1 MSRNASG
8 TYTLPSGNPVSSGT
22 DITVTWGNNT
32 MNDIATELTDS
43 LSRSGKGGML
53 APMLFNDGTES
64 VPGIA
69 WVSDANSGFYRIGAD
84 NLAMSLGGTKVIDYA
99 DGSFSFIDNA
109 ASASVGP
116 IFSIFRDSASPADA
130 DLIGDLR
137 FDGEDS
143 AGNKTTYASIS
154 SQIDDVT
161 NGTEDGTLLVKS
173 MTAGTLTTQLDVSS
187 ALVNITPPT
196 TIAGLTTIASLK
208 GTGAVT
214 ITDILDEDNMASNSA
229 TKLATQQSIK
239 AYVDSQVDTAD
250 TLAEVLAIGNTTGG
264 TDVSVSTD
272 DKVQFRDAAIY
283 INSSVDGQLDI
294 VADTEIQI
302 AATTIDINGAVNAS
316 GEIIAASLDISG
328 NIDVDGTSNLDIVD
342 IDGAVDMAT
351 TLQVDGVATFTGR
364 DIHSGGITIANAG
377 QIGSVGDTD
386 AIAIASD
393 GVVTLTQ
400 KLIGTELDISGDIDV
415 DGTTNLDIVDIDGA
429 VNMATTALVTG
440 VLTTTATQVA
450 TGGITSGSDIISDT
464 DGTDSLGSTGV
475 RWLKGWFDT
484 LQAGTLVM
492 GAGSITDTSGA
503 IDFGNENLVTTGTL
517 GSGALTATTI
527 AGTTGDFSRNVTITN
542 VTEAPEFRMI
552 YDEAVVSTNE
562 VLGTWSI
569 YGGEDGGEASV
580 ASIVASADGT
590 WTDTSSATSLEFF
603 VTAATEVAGTL
614 ALTIN
619 SDKTATFASDVTGGT
634 IKSSG
639 AVFTAGKTSKSF
651 GTVGCSFEDGDNHIV
666 SSGEACLAVN
676 RLTNDGNLIELAQGG
691 SVEGTIAVSGS
702 TVSYNGFCGTHESSG
717 VSTDTAVGTVISTID
732 DLDVYLSGG
741 KSGQTRE
748 HHAKIK
754 VSDSVGDVRVYG
766 VIQSFNDDG
775 KSIVA
780 SVGIGE
786 VLVTGACSGGDL
798 LVSNGDGT
806 AKVQD
811 DDIIRS
817 KTIGKVTIGDNTVS
831 VSSVPCVLYC
841 G

>member
-1 MSRNASG
+1 MATLTGRAPKDTYGDLMQVSNGNSG
-8 TYTLPSGNPVSSGT
+8 VDGTLRFLSDGKGGNSTLKLSSSTAQFTTTLLSTGLLTTTAGITSGSNIISDT
-22 DITVTWGNNT
+22 DS
-32 MNDIATELTDS
+32 TDS
-43 LSRSGKGGML
+43 LGS
-53 APMLFNDGTES
+53 TS
-64 VPGIA
+64 VRWLNL
-69 WVSDANSGFYRIGAD
+69 WVD
-84 NLAMSLGGTKVIDYA
+84 
-99 DGSFSFIDNA
+99 
-109 ASASVGP
+109 
-116 IFSIFRDSASPADA
+116 
-130 DLIGDLR
+130 
-137 FDGEDS
+137 
-143 AGNKTTYASIS
+143 
-154 SQIDDVT
+154 
-161 NGTEDGTLLVKS
+161 
-173 MTAGTLTTQLDVSS
+173 
-187 ALVNITPPT
+187 NITMGGAFAGAT
-196 TIAGLTTIASLK
+196 GTFSSTLAVTGLTTIASLK
-208 GTGAVT
+208 GTGSVT
-214 ITDILDEDNMASNSA
+214 ITDILDEDNMASDSA

-239 AYVDSQVDTAD
+239 AYVDAQVDTAD

-264 TDVSVSTD
+264 TDVAVSTD

-283 INSSVDGQLDI
+283 INSSADGQLDI

-302 AATTIDINGAVNAS
+302 AATTVDLNGNLDVSGTALVTGVLTATATSVHTGGITSGGDIISDTDSTDSIGSTGVRWLKGWFDTLAAGTLTIGSGSITDSSGAISFGNENLTTTGIVT
-316 GEIIAASLDISG
+316 AAGTSVFTNLDISG
-328 NIDVDGTSNLDIVD
+328 DIDVDGTSNLDIVD
-342 IDGAVDMAT
+342 IDGAVDMAS

-450 TGGITSGSDIISDT
+450 TGGITSGGDIISDA
-464 DGTDSLGSTGV
+464 DSTDSLGSTGV

-503 IDFGNENLVTTGTL
+503 ISFGNEDLTTTG
-517 GSGALTATTI
+517 A
-527 AGTTGDFSRNVTITN
+527 
-542 VTEAPEFRMI
+542 
-552 YDEAVVSTNE
+552 
-562 VLGTWSI
+562 
-569 YGGEDGGEASV
+569 
-580 ASIVASADGT
+580 
-590 WTDTSSATSLEFF
+590 
-603 VTAATEVAGTL
+603 VAG
-614 ALTIN
+614 A
-619 SDKTATFASDVTGGT
+619 T

-639 AVFTAGKTSKSF
+639 AVFSGGKTSKSF
-651 GTVGCSFEDGDNHIV
+651 GTVGCSFEDGDNHMV
-666 SSGEACLAVN
+666 SDGEACLAVN

-702 TVSYNGFCGTHESSG
+702 TVSYNGFCGTHESLG
-717 VSTDTAVGTVISTID
+717 VSTDTAVGTVVSTID

-817 KTIGKVTIGDNTVS
+817 KTIGKVTIGDNTAS

>member
-1 MSRNASG
+1 MATLTGRAPKDTYGDLMQVSNSNSG
-8 TYTLPSGNPVSSGT
+8 VDGTLRFLSDGKGGNSTLKLSSSTAQFTTTLLSTGLLTTTAGITSGSNIISDT
-22 DITVTWGNNT
+22 DS
-32 MNDIATELTDS
+32 TDS
-43 LSRSGKGGML
+43 LGS
-53 APMLFNDGTES
+53 TS
-64 VPGIA
+64 VRWLKL
-69 WVSDANSGFYRIGAD
+69 WVD
-84 NLAMSLGGTKVIDYA
+84 
-99 DGSFSFIDNA
+99 
-109 ASASVGP
+109 
-116 IFSIFRDSASPADA
+116 
-130 DLIGDLR
+130 
-137 FDGEDS
+137 
-143 AGNKTTYASIS
+143 
-154 SQIDDVT
+154 
-161 NGTEDGTLLVKS
+161 
-173 MTAGTLTTQLDVSS
+173 
-187 ALVNITPPT
+187 NITMGGAFAGAT
-196 TIAGLTTIASLK
+196 GTFSSTLAVTGLTTIASLK
-208 GTGAVT
+208 GTGSVT
-214 ITDILDEDNMASNSA
+214 ITDILDEDNMASDSA

-239 AYVDSQVDTAD
+239 AYVDAQVDTAD

-283 INSSVDGQLDI
+283 INSSADGQLDI

-302 AATTIDINGAVNAS
+302 AATTVDLNGNLDVSGTALVTGVLTATATSVHTGGITSGGDIISDTDSTDSIGSTGVRWLKGWFDTLAAGTLTIGSGSITDSSGAISFGNENLTTTGIVT
-316 GEIIAASLDISG
+316 AAGTSVFTNLDISG
-328 NIDVDGTSNLDIVD
+328 DIDVDGTSNLDIVD
-342 IDGAVDMAT
+342 IDGAVDMAS

-450 TGGITSGSDIISDT
+450 TGGITSGGDIISDA
-464 DGTDSLGSTGV
+464 DSTDSLGSTGV

-503 IDFGNENLVTTGTL
+503 ISFGNEDLTTTG
-517 GSGALTATTI
+517 A
-527 AGTTGDFSRNVTITN
+527 
-542 VTEAPEFRMI
+542 
-552 YDEAVVSTNE
+552 
-562 VLGTWSI
+562 
-569 YGGEDGGEASV
+569 
-580 ASIVASADGT
+580 
-590 WTDTSSATSLEFF
+590 
-603 VTAATEVAGTL
+603 VAG
-614 ALTIN
+614 A
-619 SDKTATFASDVTGGT
+619 T

-639 AVFTAGKTSKSF
+639 AVFSGGKTSKSF
-651 GTVGCSFEDGDNHIV
+651 GTVGCSFEDGDNHMV
-666 SSGEACLAVN
+666 SDGEACLAVN

-702 TVSYNGFCGTHESSG
+702 TVSYNGFCGTHESLG
-717 VSTDTAVGTVISTID
+717 VSTDTAVGTVVSTID

-817 KTIGKVTIGDNTVS
+817 KTIGKVTIGDNTAS

>member
-1 MSRNASG
+1 MATLTGRAPKDTYGDLMQVSNSNSG
-8 TYTLPSGNPVSSGT
+8 VDGTLRFLSDGKGGNSTLKLSSSTAQFTTTLLSTGLLTTTAGITSGSDIISDT
-22 DITVTWGNNT
+22 DS
-32 MNDIATELTDS
+32 TDS
-43 LSRSGKGGML
+43 LGS
-53 APMLFNDGTES
+53 TS
-64 VPGIA
+64 VRWLKL
-69 WVSDANSGFYRIGAD
+69 WVD
-84 NLAMSLGGTKVIDYA
+84 
-99 DGSFSFIDNA
+99 
-109 ASASVGP
+109 
-116 IFSIFRDSASPADA
+116 
-130 DLIGDLR
+130 
-137 FDGEDS
+137 
-143 AGNKTTYASIS
+143 
-154 SQIDDVT
+154 
-161 NGTEDGTLLVKS
+161 
-173 MTAGTLTTQLDVSS
+173 
-187 ALVNITPPT
+187 NITMGGAFAGAT
-196 TIAGLTTIASLK
+196 GTFSSTLAVTGLTTIASLK
-208 GTGAVT
+208 GTGSVT
-214 ITDILDEDNMASNSA
+214 ITDILDEDNMASDSA

-239 AYVDSQVDTAD
+239 AYVDAQVDTAD

-264 TDVSVSTD
+264 TDVAVSTD

-283 INSSVDGQLDI
+283 INSSADGQLDI

-302 AATTIDINGAVNAS
+302 AATTVDLNGNLDVSGTALVTGVLTATATSVHTGGITSGGDIISDTDSTDSIGSTGVRWLKGWFDTLAAGTLTIGSGSITDSSGAISFGNENLTTTGIVT
-316 GEIIAASLDISG
+316 AAGTSVFTNLDISG
-328 NIDVDGTSNLDIVD
+328 DIDVDGTSNLDIVD
-342 IDGAVDMAT
+342 IDGAVDMAS

-450 TGGITSGSDIISDT
+450 TGGITSGGDIISDA
-464 DGTDSLGSTGV
+464 DSTDSLGSTGV

-503 IDFGNENLVTTGTL
+503 ISFGNEDLTTTG
-517 GSGALTATTI
+517 A
-527 AGTTGDFSRNVTITN
+527 
-542 VTEAPEFRMI
+542 
-552 YDEAVVSTNE
+552 
-562 VLGTWSI
+562 
-569 YGGEDGGEASV
+569 
-580 ASIVASADGT
+580 
-590 WTDTSSATSLEFF
+590 
-603 VTAATEVAGTL
+603 VAG
-614 ALTIN
+614 A
-619 SDKTATFASDVTGGT
+619 T

-639 AVFTAGKTSKSF
+639 AVFSGGKTSKSF
-651 GTVGCSFEDGDNHIV
+651 GTVGCSFEDGDNHMV
-666 SSGEACLAVN
+666 SDGEACLAVN

-702 TVSYNGFCGTHESSG
+702 TVSYNGFCGTHESLG
-717 VSTDTAVGTVISTID
+717 VSTDTAVGTVVSTID

-817 KTIGKVTIGDNTVS
+817 KTIGKVTIGDNTAS

>member
-1 MSRNASG
+1 MATLTGRAPKDTYGDLMQVSNSNSG
-8 TYTLPSGNPVSSGT
+8 VDGTLRFLSDGKGGNSTLKLSSSTAQFTTTLLSTGLLTTTAGITSGSNIISDT
-22 DITVTWGNNT
+22 DS
-32 MNDIATELTDS
+32 TDS
-43 LSRSGKGGML
+43 LGS
-53 APMLFNDGTES
+53 TS
-64 VPGIA
+64 VRWLKL
-69 WVSDANSGFYRIGAD
+69 WVD
-84 NLAMSLGGTKVIDYA
+84 
-99 DGSFSFIDNA
+99 
-109 ASASVGP
+109 
-116 IFSIFRDSASPADA
+116 
-130 DLIGDLR
+130 
-137 FDGEDS
+137 
-143 AGNKTTYASIS
+143 
-154 SQIDDVT
+154 
-161 NGTEDGTLLVKS
+161 
-173 MTAGTLTTQLDVSS
+173 
-187 ALVNITPPT
+187 NITMGGAFAGAT
-196 TIAGLTTIASLK
+196 GTFSSTLAVTGLTTIASLK
-208 GTGAVT
+208 GTGSVT
-214 ITDILDEDNMASNSA
+214 ITDILDEDNMASDSA

-239 AYVDSQVDTAD
+239 AYVDAQVDTAD

-264 TDVSVSTD
+264 TDVAVSTD

-283 INSSVDGQLDI
+283 INSSADGQLDI

-302 AATTIDINGAVNAS
+302 AATTVDLNGNLDVSGTALVTGVLTATATSVHTGGITSGGDIISDTDSTDSIGSTGVRWLKGWFDTLAAGTLTIGSGSITDSSGAISFGNENLTTTGIVT
-316 GEIIAASLDISG
+316 AAGTSVFTNLDISG
-328 NIDVDGTSNLDIVD
+328 DIDVDGTSNLDIVD
-342 IDGAVDMAT
+342 IDGAVDMAS

-450 TGGITSGSDIISDT
+450 TGGITSGGDIISDA
-464 DGTDSLGSTGV
+464 DSTDSLGSTGV

-503 IDFGNENLVTTGTL
+503 ISFGNEDLTTTG
-517 GSGALTATTI
+517 A
-527 AGTTGDFSRNVTITN
+527 
-542 VTEAPEFRMI
+542 
-552 YDEAVVSTNE
+552 
-562 VLGTWSI
+562 
-569 YGGEDGGEASV
+569 
-580 ASIVASADGT
+580 
-590 WTDTSSATSLEFF
+590 
-603 VTAATEVAGTL
+603 VAG
-614 ALTIN
+614 A
-619 SDKTATFASDVTGGT
+619 T

-639 AVFTAGKTSKSF
+639 AVFSGGKTSKSF
-651 GTVGCSFEDGDNHIV
+651 GTVGCSFEDGDNHMV
-666 SSGEACLAVN
+666 SDGEACLAVN

-702 TVSYNGFCGTHESSG
+702 TVSYNGFCGTHESLG
-717 VSTDTAVGTVISTID
+717 VSTDTSVGTVVSTID

-817 KTIGKVTIGDNTVS
+817 KTIGKVTIGDNTAS

>member
-1 MSRNASG
+1 MATLTGRAPKDTYGDLMQVSNSNSG
-8 TYTLPSGNPVSSGT
+8 VDGTLRFLSDGKGGNSTLKLSSSTAQFTTTLLSTGLLTTTAGITSGSDIISDT
-22 DITVTWGNNT
+22 DS
-32 MNDIATELTDS
+32 TDS
-43 LSRSGKGGML
+43 LGS
-53 APMLFNDGTES
+53 TS
-64 VPGIA
+64 VRWLKL
-69 WVSDANSGFYRIGAD
+69 WVD
-84 NLAMSLGGTKVIDYA
+84 
-99 DGSFSFIDNA
+99 
-109 ASASVGP
+109 
-116 IFSIFRDSASPADA
+116 
-130 DLIGDLR
+130 
-137 FDGEDS
+137 
-143 AGNKTTYASIS
+143 
-154 SQIDDVT
+154 
-161 NGTEDGTLLVKS
+161 
-173 MTAGTLTTQLDVSS
+173 
-187 ALVNITPPT
+187 NITMGGAFAGAT
-196 TIAGLTTIASLK
+196 GTFSSTLAVTGLTTIASLK
-208 GTGAVT
+208 GTGSVT
-214 ITDILDEDNMASNSA
+214 ITDILDEDNMASDSA

-239 AYVDSQVDTAD
+239 AYVDAQVDTAD

-264 TDVSVSTD
+264 TDVAVSTD

-283 INSSVDGQLDI
+283 INSSADGQLDI

-302 AATTIDINGAVNAS
+302 AATTVDLNGNLDVSGTALVTGVLTATATSVHTGGITSGGDIISDTDSTDSIGSTGVRWLKGWFDTLAAGTLTIGSGSITDSSGAISFGNENLTTTGIVT
-316 GEIIAASLDISG
+316 AAGTSVFTNLDISG
-328 NIDVDGTSNLDIVD
+328 DIDVDGTSNLDIVD
-342 IDGAVDMAT
+342 IDGAVDMAS

-450 TGGITSGSDIISDT
+450 TGGITSGGDIISDA
-464 DGTDSLGSTGV
+464 DSTDSLGSTGV

-503 IDFGNENLVTTGTL
+503 ISFGNEDLTTTG
-517 GSGALTATTI
+517 A
-527 AGTTGDFSRNVTITN
+527 
-542 VTEAPEFRMI
+542 
-552 YDEAVVSTNE
+552 
-562 VLGTWSI
+562 
-569 YGGEDGGEASV
+569 
-580 ASIVASADGT
+580 
-590 WTDTSSATSLEFF
+590 
-603 VTAATEVAGTL
+603 VAG
-614 ALTIN
+614 A
-619 SDKTATFASDVTGGT
+619 T

-639 AVFTAGKTSKSF
+639 AVFSGGKTSKSF
-651 GTVGCSFEDGDNHIV
+651 GTVGCSFEDGDNHMV
-666 SSGEACLAVN
+666 SDGEACLAVN

-702 TVSYNGFCGTHESSG
+702 TVSYNGFCGTHESLG
-717 VSTDTAVGTVISTID
+717 VSTDTSVGTVVSTID

-817 KTIGKVTIGDNTVS
+817 KTIGKVTIGDNTAS

>member
-1 MSRNASG
+1 MATLTGRAPKDTYGDLMQVSNSNSG
-8 TYTLPSGNPVSSGT
+8 VDGTLRFLSDGKGGNSTLKLSSSTAQFTTTLLSTGLLTTTAGITSGSNIISDT
-22 DITVTWGNNT
+22 DS
-32 MNDIATELTDS
+32 TDS
-43 LSRSGKGGML
+43 LGS
-53 APMLFNDGTES
+53 TS
-64 VPGIA
+64 VRWLKL
-69 WVSDANSGFYRIGAD
+69 WVD
-84 NLAMSLGGTKVIDYA
+84 
-99 DGSFSFIDNA
+99 
-109 ASASVGP
+109 
-116 IFSIFRDSASPADA
+116 
-130 DLIGDLR
+130 
-137 FDGEDS
+137 
-143 AGNKTTYASIS
+143 
-154 SQIDDVT
+154 
-161 NGTEDGTLLVKS
+161 
-173 MTAGTLTTQLDVSS
+173 
-187 ALVNITPPT
+187 NITMGGAFAGAT
-196 TIAGLTTIASLK
+196 GTFSSTLAVTGLTTIASLK
-208 GTGAVT
+208 GTGSVT
-214 ITDILDEDNMASNSA
+214 ITDILDEDNMASDSA

-239 AYVDSQVDTAD
+239 AYVDAQVDTAD

-264 TDVSVSTD
+264 TDVAVSTD

-283 INSSVDGQLDI
+283 INSSADGQLDI
-294 VADTEIQI
+294 VADTEIQV
-302 AATTIDINGAVNAS
+302 AATTVDLNGNLDVSGTALVTGVLTATATSVHTGGITSGGDIISDTDSTDSIGSTGVRWLKGWFDTLAAGTLTIGSGSITDSSGAISFGNENLTTTGIVT
-316 GEIIAASLDISG
+316 AAGTSVFTNLDISG
-328 NIDVDGTSNLDIVD
+328 DIDVDGTSNLDIVD
-342 IDGAVDMAT
+342 IDGAVDMAS

-450 TGGITSGSDIISDT
+450 TGGITSGGDIISDA
-464 DGTDSLGSTGV
+464 DSTDSLGSTGV

-503 IDFGNENLVTTGTL
+503 ISFGNEDLTTTG
-517 GSGALTATTI
+517 A
-527 AGTTGDFSRNVTITN
+527 
-542 VTEAPEFRMI
+542 
-552 YDEAVVSTNE
+552 
-562 VLGTWSI
+562 
-569 YGGEDGGEASV
+569 
-580 ASIVASADGT
+580 
-590 WTDTSSATSLEFF
+590 
-603 VTAATEVAGTL
+603 VAG
-614 ALTIN
+614 A
-619 SDKTATFASDVTGGT
+619 T

-639 AVFTAGKTSKSF
+639 AVFSGGKTSKSF
-651 GTVGCSFEDGDNHIV
+651 GTVGCSFEDGDNHMV
-666 SSGEACLAVN
+666 SDGEACLAVN

-702 TVSYNGFCGTHESSG
+702 TVSYNGFCGTHESLG
-717 VSTDTAVGTVISTID
+717 VSTDTAVGTVVSTID

-817 KTIGKVTIGDNTVS
+817 KTIGKVTIGDNTAS

>member
-109 ASASVGP
+109 DTASVGP

-137 FDGEDS
+137 FDGKDS

-214 ITDILDEDNMASNSA
+214 ITDILDEDNMSSNSA

-239 AYVDSQVDTAD
+239 AYVDAQVDTVD

-264 TDVSVSTD
+264 TDVSVTTT
-272 DKVQFRDAAIY
+272 DKVQFRDTAIY

-328 NIDVDGTSNLDIVD
+328 DIDVDGTANLDIVD
-342 IDGAVDMAT
+342 IDGAVDMASTLTVAGLT
-351 TLQVDGVATFTGR
+351 TIASLKGTGAVTVTDILDEDNMASNSATKLSTQQSIKAYVDAQVDTADTLAEVLAIGNTTGGTDVSVSTTDKVQFR
-364 DIHSGGITIANAG
+364 DAAIYINSSADG
-377 QIGSVGDTD
+377 Q
-386 AIAIASD
+386 
-393 GVVTLTQ
+393 
-400 KLIGTELDISGDIDV
+400 
-415 DGTTNLDIVDIDGA
+415 LDIVADTEIQIA
-429 VNMATTALVTG
+429 ATTVDLNGNLDVSGTALVTG

-450 TGGITSGSDIISDT
+450 TGGITSGGDIISDT
-464 DGTDSLGSTGV
+464 DSTDSIGSTGV
-475 RWLKGWFDT
+475 RWLKGWYDT
-484 LQAGTLVM
+484 LQAGTLVL

-517 GSGALTATTI
+517 GSGAATI
-527 AGTTGDFSRNVTITN
+527 AGDVHLDIASGAAKLTVDSGSAGAETSVYYTQNGADRWRSYVDSNQDYGIYNYGTS
-542 VTEAPEFRMI
+542 TESLNIDGAT
-552 YDEAVVSTNE
+552 DAAVFAGNLS
-562 VLGTWSI
+562 S
-569 YGGEDGGEASV
+569 GGYISG
-580 ASIVASADGT
+580 
-590 WTDTSSATSLEFF
+590 
-603 VTAATEVAGTL
+603 
-614 ALTIN
+614 
-619 SDKTATFASDVTGGT
+619 TGGT
-634 IKSSG
+634 SYLGVSSG
-639 AVFTAGKTSKSF
+639 ATKQYEYDNGQFYPSNDNARTLGHPSFRWSTIYATNATINTSDERQKTPLK
-651 GTVGCSFEDGDNHIV
+651 
-666 SSGEACLAVN
+666 
-676 RLTNDGNLIELAQGG
+676 
-691 SVEGTIAVSGS
+691 
-702 TVSYNGFCGTHESSG
+702 
-717 VSTDTAVGTVISTID
+717 TID
-732 DLDVYLSGG
+732 DLVLDAFEEV
-741 KSGQTRE
+741 
-748 HHAKIK
+748 
-754 VSDSVGDVRVYG
+754 SVGCYQWLDAIEKKGESGARIHFGYIAQQIIAVFEAKGLDPFKYAP
-766 VIQSFNDDG
+766 ICAD
-775 KSIVA
+775 KSPIDPPEDMPPLDTDM
-780 SVGIGE
+780 GIE
-786 VLVTGACSGGDL
+786 
-798 LVSNGDGT
+798 NGDIPFEYIYGLRYGQL
-806 AKVQD
+806 A
-811 DDIIRS
+811 
-817 KTIGKVTIGDNTVS
+817 
-831 VSSVPCVLYC
+831 VLSDAC
-841 G
+841 RRRDKKNFEARLEALEA

>member
-1 MSRNASG
+1 MATLTGRAPKDTYGDLMQVSNGNAGVDGTLRFLSDGKGGNSTLKLSSSTAQFTTTLLSTGLLTTTAGITSG
-8 TYTLPSGNPVSSGT
+8 SNIISDT
-22 DITVTWGNNT
+22 DS
-32 MNDIATELTDS
+32 TDS
-43 LSRSGKGGML
+43 LGS
-53 APMLFNDGTES
+53 TS
-64 VPGIA
+64 VRWLKL
-69 WVSDANSGFYRIGAD
+69 WVD
-84 NLAMSLGGTKVIDYA
+84 
-99 DGSFSFIDNA
+99 
-109 ASASVGP
+109 
-116 IFSIFRDSASPADA
+116 
-130 DLIGDLR
+130 
-137 FDGEDS
+137 
-143 AGNKTTYASIS
+143 
-154 SQIDDVT
+154 
-161 NGTEDGTLLVKS
+161 
-173 MTAGTLTTQLDVSS
+173 
-187 ALVNITPPT
+187 NITMGGAFAGAT
-196 TIAGLTTIASLK
+196 GTFSSTLAVTGLTTIASLK
-208 GTGAVT
+208 GTGSVT
-214 ITDILDEDNMASNSA
+214 ITDILDEDNMASDSA

-239 AYVDSQVDTAD
+239 AYVDAQVDTAD

-264 TDVSVSTD
+264 TDVAVSTD

-283 INSSVDGQLDI
+283 INSSADGQLDI

-302 AATTIDINGAVNAS
+302 AATTVDLNGNLDVSGTALVTGVLTATATSVHTGGITSGGDIISDTDSTDSIGSTGVRWLKGWFDTLAAGTLTIGSGSITDSSGAISFGNENLTTTGIVT
-316 GEIIAASLDISG
+316 AAGTSVFTNLDISG
-328 NIDVDGTSNLDIVD
+328 DIDVDGTSNLDIVD
-342 IDGAVDMAT
+342 IDGAVDMAS

-450 TGGITSGSDIISDT
+450 TGGITSGGDIISDA
-464 DGTDSLGSTGV
+464 DSTDSLGSTGV

-503 IDFGNENLVTTGTL
+503 ISFGNEDLTTTG
-517 GSGALTATTI
+517 A
-527 AGTTGDFSRNVTITN
+527 
-542 VTEAPEFRMI
+542 
-552 YDEAVVSTNE
+552 
-562 VLGTWSI
+562 
-569 YGGEDGGEASV
+569 
-580 ASIVASADGT
+580 
-590 WTDTSSATSLEFF
+590 
-603 VTAATEVAGTL
+603 VAG
-614 ALTIN
+614 A
-619 SDKTATFASDVTGGT
+619 T

-639 AVFTAGKTSKSF
+639 AVFSGGKTSKSF
-651 GTVGCSFEDGDNHIV
+651 GTVGCSFEDGDNHMV
-666 SSGEACLAVN
+666 SDSEACLAVN

-702 TVSYNGFCGTHESSG
+702 TVSYNGFCGTHESLG
-717 VSTDTAVGTVISTID
+717 VSTDTAVGTVVSTID

-817 KTIGKVTIGDNTVS
+817 KTIGKVTIGDNTAS

>member
-1 MSRNASG
+1 MATLTGRAPKDTYGDLMQVSNSNSG
-8 TYTLPSGNPVSSGT
+8 VDGTLRFLSDGKGGNSTLKLSSSTAQFTTTLLSTGLLTTTAGITSGSNIISDT
-22 DITVTWGNNT
+22 DS
-32 MNDIATELTDS
+32 TDS
-43 LSRSGKGGML
+43 LGS
-53 APMLFNDGTES
+53 TS
-64 VPGIA
+64 VRWLKL
-69 WVSDANSGFYRIGAD
+69 WVD
-84 NLAMSLGGTKVIDYA
+84 
-99 DGSFSFIDNA
+99 
-109 ASASVGP
+109 
-116 IFSIFRDSASPADA
+116 
-130 DLIGDLR
+130 
-137 FDGEDS
+137 
-143 AGNKTTYASIS
+143 
-154 SQIDDVT
+154 
-161 NGTEDGTLLVKS
+161 
-173 MTAGTLTTQLDVSS
+173 
-187 ALVNITPPT
+187 NITMGGAFAGAT
-196 TIAGLTTIASLK
+196 GTFSSTLAVTGLTTIASLK
-208 GTGAVT
+208 GTGSVT
-214 ITDILDEDNMASNSA
+214 ITDILDEDNMASDSA

-239 AYVDSQVDTAD
+239 AYVDAQVDTAD

-264 TDVSVSTD
+264 TDVAVSTD

-283 INSSVDGQLDI
+283 INSSADGQLDI

-302 AATTIDINGAVNAS
+302 AATTVDLNGNLDVSGTALVTGVLTATATSVHTGGITSGGDIISDTDSTDSIGSTGVRWLKGWFDTLAAGTLTIGSGSITDSSGAISFGNENLTTTGIVT
-316 GEIIAASLDISG
+316 AAGTSVFTNLDISG
-328 NIDVDGTSNLDIVD
+328 DIDVDGTSNLDIVD
-342 IDGAVDMAT
+342 IDGAVDMAS

-450 TGGITSGSDIISDT
+450 TGGITSGGDIISDA
-464 DGTDSLGSTGV
+464 DSTDSLGSTGV

-503 IDFGNENLVTTGTL
+503 ISFGNEDLTTTG
-517 GSGALTATTI
+517 A
-527 AGTTGDFSRNVTITN
+527 
-542 VTEAPEFRMI
+542 
-552 YDEAVVSTNE
+552 
-562 VLGTWSI
+562 
-569 YGGEDGGEASV
+569 
-580 ASIVASADGT
+580 
-590 WTDTSSATSLEFF
+590 
-603 VTAATEVAGTL
+603 VAG
-614 ALTIN
+614 A
-619 SDKTATFASDVTGGT
+619 T

-639 AVFTAGKTSKSF
+639 AVFSGGKTSKSF
-651 GTVGCSFEDGDNHIV
+651 GTVGCSFEDGDNHMV
-666 SSGEACLAVN
+666 SDGEACLAVN

-702 TVSYNGFCGTHESSG
+702 TVSYNGFCGTHESLG
-717 VSTDTAVGTVISTID
+717 VSTDTAVGTVVSTID

-817 KTIGKVTIGDNTVS
+817 KTIGKVTIGDNTAS

>member
-1 MSRNASG
+1 MATLTGRAPKDTYGDLMQVSNSNSG
-8 TYTLPSGNPVSSGT
+8 VDGTLRFLSDGKGGNSTLKLSSSTAQFTTTLLSTGLLTTTAGITSGSNIISDT
-22 DITVTWGNNT
+22 DS
-32 MNDIATELTDS
+32 TDS
-43 LSRSGKGGML
+43 LGS
-53 APMLFNDGTES
+53 TS
-64 VPGIA
+64 VRWLKL
-69 WVSDANSGFYRIGAD
+69 WVD
-84 NLAMSLGGTKVIDYA
+84 
-99 DGSFSFIDNA
+99 
-109 ASASVGP
+109 
-116 IFSIFRDSASPADA
+116 
-130 DLIGDLR
+130 
-137 FDGEDS
+137 
-143 AGNKTTYASIS
+143 
-154 SQIDDVT
+154 
-161 NGTEDGTLLVKS
+161 
-173 MTAGTLTTQLDVSS
+173 
-187 ALVNITPPT
+187 NITMGGAFAGAT
-196 TIAGLTTIASLK
+196 GTFSSTLAVTGLTTIASLK
-208 GTGAVT
+208 GTGSVT
-214 ITDILDEDNMASNSA
+214 ITDILDEDNMASDSA

-239 AYVDSQVDTAD
+239 AYVDAQVDTAD

-264 TDVSVSTD
+264 TDVAVSTD

-283 INSSVDGQLDI
+283 INSSADGQLDI

-302 AATTIDINGAVNAS
+302 AATTVDLNGNLDVSGTALVTGVLTATATSVHTGGITSGGDIISDTDSTDSIGSTGVRWLKGWFDTLAAGTLTIGSGSITDSSGAISFGNENLTTTGIVT
-316 GEIIAASLDISG
+316 AAGTSVFTNLDISG
-328 NIDVDGTSNLDIVD
+328 DIDVDGTSNLDIVD
-342 IDGAVDMAT
+342 IDGAVDMAS

-450 TGGITSGSDIISDT
+450 TGGITSGGDIISDA
-464 DGTDSLGSTGV
+464 DSTDSLGSTGV

-503 IDFGNENLVTTGTL
+503 ISFGNEDLTTTG
-517 GSGALTATTI
+517 A
-527 AGTTGDFSRNVTITN
+527 
-542 VTEAPEFRMI
+542 
-552 YDEAVVSTNE
+552 
-562 VLGTWSI
+562 
-569 YGGEDGGEASV
+569 
-580 ASIVASADGT
+580 
-590 WTDTSSATSLEFF
+590 
-603 VTAATEVAGTL
+603 VAG
-614 ALTIN
+614 A
-619 SDKTATFASDVTGGT
+619 T

-639 AVFTAGKTSKSF
+639 AVFSGGKTSKSF
-651 GTVGCSFEDGDNHIV
+651 GTVGCSFEDGDNHMV
-666 SSGEACLAVN
+666 SDGEACLAVN

-702 TVSYNGFCGTHESSG
+702 TVSYNGFCGTHESLG
-717 VSTDTAVGTVISTID
+717 VSTDTAVGTVVSTIG

-817 KTIGKVTIGDNTVS
+817 KTIGKVTIGDNTAS

>member
-8 TYTLPSGNPVSSGT
+8 TYTLPTGNPVSSGT
-22 DITVTWGNNT
+22 DITVTWGNTT
-32 MNDIATELTDS
+32 MDDIATELTDS

-109 ASASVGP
+109 DSASVGP

-143 AGNKTTYASIS
+143 GGTKTTYASIS

-161 NGTEDGTLLVKS
+161 NGTEDGTLLIKS
-173 MTAGTLTTQLDVSS
+173 MTAGTLTTQLDISS

-208 GTGAVT
+208 GTGSVT

-229 TKLATQQSIK
+229 TKLSTQQSIK
-239 AYVDSQVDTAD
+239 AYVDAQVDTVD
-250 TLAEVLAIGNTTGG
+250 TLSEVLAIGNTTGG
-264 TDVSVSTD
+264 TDVSVSTT
-272 DKVQFRDAAIY
+272 DKVQFRDSAIY
-283 INSSVDGQLDI
+283 INSSTDGQLDIVADTEIQLAATTIDINGAINASGEIIAASLDISGDIDVDGTTNLDNVDIDGTVLSVDGQLDI

-302 AATTIDINGAVNAS
+302 AATTIDMNGNLDVSGTLAS
-316 GEIIAASLDISG
+316 GNLGVTGTITGSGVLSIDDTTDSTSITTGSIHTDGGLGVAKTIWANDVKIGTDGVKSSSEVLSVSGAGAGFEGTGSATGAIITKNTNANGLHQR
-328 NIDVDGTSNLDIVD
+328 IVD
-342 IDGAVDMAT
+342 ASGSERASTRLDAANQFVINAT
-351 TLQVDGVATFTGR
+351 VG
-364 DIHSGGITIANAG
+364 HSWEEA
-377 QIGSVGDTD
+377 
-386 AIAIASD
+386 
-393 GVVTLTQ
+393 
-400 KLIGTELDISGDIDV
+400 GTEVMDLNG
-415 DGTTNLDIVDIDGA
+415 
-429 VNMATTALVTG
+429 G
-440 VLTTTATQVA
+440 VLTVTGNATFA
-450 TGGITSGSDIISDT
+450 GGITSGGDIISDT
-464 DGTDSLGSTGV
+464 DSTDSIGSTGV

-503 IDFGNENLVTTGTL
+503 ISFGNEDLTTTG
-517 GSGALTATTI
+517 A
-527 AGTTGDFSRNVTITN
+527 
-542 VTEAPEFRMI
+542 
-552 YDEAVVSTNE
+552 
-562 VLGTWSI
+562 
-569 YGGEDGGEASV
+569 
-580 ASIVASADGT
+580 
-590 WTDTSSATSLEFF
+590 
-603 VTAATEVAGTL
+603 VAG
-614 ALTIN
+614 A
-619 SDKTATFASDVTGGT
+619 T

-639 AVFTAGKTSKSF
+639 AVFSGGKTSKSF
-651 GTVGCSFEDGDNHIV
+651 GTVGCSFEDGDNHMV
-666 SSGEACLAVN
+666 SDGEACLAVN

-702 TVSYNGFCGTHESSG
+702 TVSYNGFCGTHESLG
-717 VSTDTAVGTVISTID
+717 VSTDTAVGTVVSTID

-817 KTIGKVTIGDNTVS
+817 KTIGKVTIGDNTAS

>member
-1 MSRNASG
+1 MATLTGRAPKDTYGDLMQVSNSNSG
-8 TYTLPSGNPVSSGT
+8 VDGTLRFLSDGKGGNSTLKLSSSTAQFTTTLLSTGLLTTTAGITSGSNIISDT
-22 DITVTWGNNT
+22 DS
-32 MNDIATELTDS
+32 TDS
-43 LSRSGKGGML
+43 LGS
-53 APMLFNDGTES
+53 TS
-64 VPGIA
+64 VRWLNL
-69 WVSDANSGFYRIGAD
+69 WVD
-84 NLAMSLGGTKVIDYA
+84 
-99 DGSFSFIDNA
+99 
-109 ASASVGP
+109 
-116 IFSIFRDSASPADA
+116 
-130 DLIGDLR
+130 
-137 FDGEDS
+137 
-143 AGNKTTYASIS
+143 
-154 SQIDDVT
+154 
-161 NGTEDGTLLVKS
+161 
-173 MTAGTLTTQLDVSS
+173 
-187 ALVNITPPT
+187 NITMGGAFAGAT
-196 TIAGLTTIASLK
+196 GTFSSTLAVTGLTTIASLK

-214 ITDILDEDNMASNSA
+214 ITDILDEDNMASDSA

-239 AYVDSQVDTAD
+239 AYVDAQVDTAD

-264 TDVSVSTD
+264 TDVAVSTD

-283 INSSVDGQLDI
+283 INSSADGQLDI

-302 AATTIDINGAVNAS
+302 ATTTVDLNGNLDVSGTALVTGVLTATATSVHTGGITSGGDIISDTDSTDSIGSTGVRWLKGWFDTLAAGTLTIGSGSITDSSGAISFGNENLTTTGIVT
-316 GEIIAASLDISG
+316 AAGTSVFTNLDISG
-328 NIDVDGTSNLDIVD
+328 DIDVDGTSNLDIVD
-342 IDGAVDMAT
+342 IDGAVDMAS

-450 TGGITSGSDIISDT
+450 TGGITSGGDIISDA
-464 DGTDSLGSTGV
+464 DSTDSLGSTGV

-503 IDFGNENLVTTGTL
+503 ISFGNEDLTTTG
-517 GSGALTATTI
+517 A
-527 AGTTGDFSRNVTITN
+527 
-542 VTEAPEFRMI
+542 
-552 YDEAVVSTNE
+552 
-562 VLGTWSI
+562 
-569 YGGEDGGEASV
+569 
-580 ASIVASADGT
+580 
-590 WTDTSSATSLEFF
+590 
-603 VTAATEVAGTL
+603 VAG
-614 ALTIN
+614 A
-619 SDKTATFASDVTGGT
+619 T

-639 AVFTAGKTSKSF
+639 AVFSGGKTSKSF
-651 GTVGCSFEDGDNHIV
+651 GTVGCSFEDGDNHMV
-666 SSGEACLAVN
+666 SDGEACLAVN

-702 TVSYNGFCGTHESSG
+702 TVSYNGFCGTHESLG
-717 VSTDTAVGTVISTID
+717 VSTDTAVGTVVSTID

-817 KTIGKVTIGDNTVS
+817 KTIGKVTIGDNTAS